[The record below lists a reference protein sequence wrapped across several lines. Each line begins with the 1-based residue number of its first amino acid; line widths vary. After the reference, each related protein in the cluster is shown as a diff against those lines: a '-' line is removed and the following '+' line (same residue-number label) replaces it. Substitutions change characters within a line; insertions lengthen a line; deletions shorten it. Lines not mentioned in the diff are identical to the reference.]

1 MIQPPT
7 TTKNVLALILG
18 GGVGSRLHPLTRER
32 AKPAVPFG
40 GKYRLVDIPISNCI
54 NSDIRKIYVLTQF
67 NSVSLHRHI
76 FQTYKFDRFSGGY
89 VQILAAE
96 QTPKSMDWYQGT
108 ADAVRKQTMEIH
120 TTRADDV
127 LILSGDHLYRMDYRP
142 YVELHRLK
150 EADVTIAVQPVSAQ
164 EARRYGILKTDQNG
178 RIVTFAEKPK
188 SDDELK
194 DLVSTPD
201 SDKPYMA
208 SMGVYLFTEPFLQW
222 ILAEHAE
229 ADFGKH
235 IIPRSIECCKVNAF
249 VFDGFWAD
257 IGTIRSFYEVNLLLT
272 HPGMPFSFYDEE
284 YPIFT
289 HPRFLPPSRI
299 DDCDLEH
306 VLIAEG
312 CRMHEATVRESVIGV
327 RSIIG
332 HNSRVTRTMMMGA
345 DYYDSD
351 DLIDLSGT
359 RHQIPI
365 GIGDGCEI
373 QGAILDKNVRIGKNV
388 IVRPHDPDENEV
400 YPPDSKPGHELYV
413 IKEGIVVI
421 PKNSEIRPG
430 MVI

>member
-1 MIQPPT
+1 MEKT
-7 TTKNVLALILG
+7 LAVILG
-18 GGVGSRLHPLTRER
+18 GGTGTRLYPLTRER
-32 AKPAVPFG
+32 AKPAVPVG
-40 GKYRLVDIPISNCI
+40 GKYRLIDIPISNCL
-54 NSDIRKIYVLTQF
+54 NSGLTHIFVLTQYL
-67 NSVSLHRHI
+67 SASLNRHI
-76 FQTYKFDRFSGGY
+76 AWTYGDLGLFARGW

-96 QTPKSMDWYQGT
+96 QAPGVTPEQAWYQGT
-108 ADAVRKQTMEIH
+108 ADAVRKQLFEIEQIN
-120 TTRADDV
+120 ADDI
-127 LILSGDHLYRMDYRP
+127 LILSGDHLYRMDYRDF
-142 YVELHRLK
+142 VNHHRASG
-150 EADVTIAVQPVSAQ
+150 ADLSIAVQPVTRAQ
-164 EARRYGILKTDQNG
+164 APRLGILATDEQG
-178 RIVTFAEKPK
+178 FVTEWAEKPSDPAVLDALK
-188 SDDELK
+188 SGND
-194 DLVSTPD
+194 P
-201 SDKPYMA
+201 DKPYLA
-208 SMGVYLFTEPFLQW
+208 SMGIYLFRGELLRRMLHQFPEP
-222 ILAEHAE
+222 
-229 ADFGKH
+229 DFGKH

-299 DDCDLEH
+299 DDCALEH

-351 DLIDLSGT
+351 DLVDLSGT

-365 GIGDGCEI
+365 GIGDRCEI
-373 QGAILDKNVRIGKNV
+373 QGAILDKNVRIGENV

-400 YPPDSKPGHELYV
+400 YPPDSKPGQELYV
-413 IKEGIVVI
+413 IKDGIVVI
-421 PKNSEIRPG
+421 PKNSEIPPG